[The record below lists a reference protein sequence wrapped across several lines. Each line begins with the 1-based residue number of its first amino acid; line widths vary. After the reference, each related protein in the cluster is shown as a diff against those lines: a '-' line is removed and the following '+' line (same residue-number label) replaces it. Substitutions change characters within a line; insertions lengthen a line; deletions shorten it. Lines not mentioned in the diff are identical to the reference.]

1 MILPVALPFVVVKNR
16 IIEPV
21 DSGIYLKFLIIFQ
34 MGIENKSDIRSNAIS
49 FMYNAF
55 PIQGTKIASTTSDRI
70 DIGKY
75 FPFFCLKSKIT
86 CSLQLDI
93 VTDKQ
98 GNTLEITFRLRNYD
112 PVMTKFDPDRL
123 YQLEQNLKKVL
134 KLNPSKADSSIRNM
148 KYIQPIDYKDLK

>member
-75 FPFFCLKSKIT
+75 FPFFCLS
-86 CSLQLDI
+86 
-93 VTDKQ
+93 
-98 GNTLEITFRLRNYD
+98 GTL
-112 PVMTKFDPDRL
+112 
-123 YQLEQNLKKVL
+123 
-134 KLNPSKADSSIRNM
+134 
-148 KYIQPIDYKDLK
+148 

>member
-75 FPFFCLKSKIT
+75 FPFFLS
-86 CSLQLDI
+86 
-93 VTDKQ
+93 
-98 GNTLEITFRLRNYD
+98 E
-112 PVMTKFDPDRL
+112 
-123 YQLEQNLKKVL
+123 
-134 KLNPSKADSSIRNM
+134 
-148 KYIQPIDYKDLK
+148 KYILYRATAPKFLLKYVLWHKSLKYFKKSCVIGE

>member
-75 FPFFCLKSKIT
+75 FPFFCLKIRFGSQNGGNFPTKIWQKYKIFQKFT
-86 CSLQLDI
+86 QLSG
-93 VTDKQ
+93 Q
-98 GNTLEITFRLRNYD
+98 
-112 PVMTKFDPDRL
+112 PH
-123 YQLEQNLKKVL
+123 QNF
-134 KLNPSKADSSIRNM
+134 
-148 KYIQPIDYKDLK
+148 Y